1 MAHLLLLLLT
11 TGLPAALAGTISS
24 FYGCYTE
31 GTSERALTGSGTVDA
46 TSMTIANCETFCYR
60 QGFSLYGLEYGS
72 ECYCGNSLSAGSFQS
87 FATDCTSPCAGSPAE
102 TCGGS
107 RRLSLFGKSPV
118 APAISPI
125 PYPGDRVH
133 AYRPVGSGC
142 YTEAVGGRALNGAS
156 ISSSSMTI
164 CACAD
169 WCLNNGFMISGT
181 EYGDEC
187 FCSNAIEK
195 SANETNIGE
204 CDFPCAGNRAEKCGG
219 SDRLSLYE
227 WY

>member
-1 MAHLLLLLLT
+1 MARLLVLAT
-11 TGLPAALAGTISS
+11 VLPAALAASVSS

-31 GTSERALTGSGTVDA
+31 GTTERALTGSEAVDA
-46 TSMTIANCETFCYR
+46 TSMTIDICESFCYS
-60 QGFSLYGLEYGS
+60 QDFSLYGLEYGS
-72 ECYCGNSLSAGSFQS
+72 ECLCGDSLSAGSFPS
-87 FATDCTSPCAGSPAE
+87 FGTDCTSPCAGSPAE

-107 RRLSLFGKSPV
+107 RRLSLFGKSAV
-118 APAISPI
+118 APAITPI

-133 AYRPVGSGC
+133 AFRPADPGC

-164 CACAD
+164 GACAD
-169 WCLNNGFMISGT
+169 WCLNNGFVLFGT

-187 FCSNAIEK
+187 FCGNVIEK
-195 SANETNIGE
+195 SANEANIGE
-204 CDFPCAGNRAEKCGG
+204 CDFPCVGNPAEKCGG